1 MSVAYFI
8 FKNGH
13 QMGPFTFRQIERMQ
27 HGGAITVSDQ
37 VRRDDQEE
45 WQPIGKIRDGVGHAN
60 PLRSNIVVLG
70 AVALIAAPVVWLLA
84 MIWWMYS

>member
-13 QMGPFTFRQIERMQ
+13 QSGPFTFRQIERMQ
-27 HGGAITVSDQ
+27 QAGAITVSDQ
-37 VRRDDQEE
+37 VRRNDEEE
-45 WQPIGKIRDGVGHAN
+45 WHTIGKIRDRVGRAN
-60 PLRSNIVVLG
+60 PLGSNVVVLG
-70 AVALIAAPVVWLLA
+70 GLGLIAIPVVWVFA